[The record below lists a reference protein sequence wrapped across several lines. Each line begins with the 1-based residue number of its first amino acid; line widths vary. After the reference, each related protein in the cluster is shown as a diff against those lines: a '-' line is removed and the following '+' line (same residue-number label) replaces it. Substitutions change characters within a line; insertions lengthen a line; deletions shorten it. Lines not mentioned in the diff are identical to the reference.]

1 MILGPN
7 SIKQP
12 GFQVDYGQLVKA
24 EQIKGQG
31 MQNLMNKV
39 NAGMEKARTKREKDE
54 KLTAAIKMVD
64 ERKSDPMIKKAMG
77 GASTEE
83 FIKLAGGA
91 DNILGNLQ
99 DMKRADMVT
108 QATVQS
114 INASRT
120 GENVATRGMTE
131 REVGGEHGRGMA
143 EGALTVSERNVGAI
157 EDQVTETKRA
167 NQIREQLQDKIFGR
181 GVITSDR
188 SYVQTQQQNDL
199 ARTLGLGGLAVNQG
213 DLALR
218 DRANTRSQD
227 RGDAVANANIA
238 QGEEGLSQGRDRIQL
253 SREELA
259 QRGDQF
265 DREFG
270 QRAVISMRDY
280 AEGVRQFDI
289 TNKNSTEQYAS
300 TLNQVNDH
308 FGITMDHAGA
318 LMRQDNDQF
327 GKNMDMVKD
336 QYTRTEAADL
346 RNFKQT
352 VSVNDRDY
360 SQRIYEFE
368 SDKIDKRREFDI
380 HLVNVKAQRDLQQ
393 RQMALQENV
402 YKDGR
407 SDRDEDKRN
416 VKTLNNAISSM
427 KPGETSQQFA
437 KRLKR
442 SGYNGSFMSAIKA
455 AEDADLTKT
464 NSPFQI
470 RKMDGVDYMQ
480 LVQGDQH
487 LGTFPITK
495 TGLEDLRE
503 NFAKSNLTDEQKA
516 DGEDRFLARLVYAQD
531 EFGQPL
537 SKIPG
542 GAQAEGEAA
551 APANPMYSQPI
562 ADSWSKQPDDILTDD
577 QKLEDWL
584 QTITPA
590 AARQQAHIYA
600 EAQRQ
605 AQQNQI
611 RIGGK
616 APGEQPTEPGRAGKA
631 WNAAVGSG
639 GKAFPWMDMLKTRQ

>member
-99 DMKRADMVT
+99 DMKRADMVRK
-108 QATVQS
+108 ATIQS
-114 INASRT
+114 INASKT

-167 NQIREQLQDKIFGR
+167 NEIREKLQDKIFGR

-188 SYVQTQQQNDL
+188 SYVQQQQVNDL
-199 ARTLGLGGLAVNQG
+199 ARTLGLGGLAVSQD

-218 DRANTRSQD
+218 DRANTRSQN
-227 RGDAVANANIA
+227 RGDAVANANIV
-238 QGEEGLSQGRDRIQL
+238 QGRDRIQL

-270 QRAVISMRDY
+270 QRAVTSMRDY
-280 AEGVRQFDI
+280 AEGVRRFDI

-300 TLNQVNDH
+300 TLQQANDH
-308 FGITMDHAGA
+308 FGISMDHAGA
-318 LMRQDNDQF
+318 LMRQNDDQF

-360 SQRIYEFE
+360 SQKLYEFE

-393 RQMALQENV
+393 RQMSFQENA

-407 SDRDEDKRN
+407 SDIAEDKRN
-416 VKTLNNAISSM
+416 VKILNNAISKM
-427 KPGETSQQFA
+427 KPEETSQQFA

-442 SGYNGSFMSAIKA
+442 DGYGGPFMSALEA
-455 AEDADLTKT
+455 AENANLTKK
-464 NSPFQI
+464 NSPFQMV
-470 RKMDGVDYMQ
+470 KMDGVDYMQ
-480 LVQGDQH
+480 LVQGDKY
-487 LGTFPITK
+487 LGSFPITK

-516 DGEDRFLARLVYAQD
+516 DGEDRFLSRLVYAQD

-577 QKLEDWL
+577 QKLEAWL

-611 RIGGK
+611 RIDGV
-616 APGEQPTEPGRAGKA
+616 APGDQPKEPGLVGKA
-631 WNAAVGSG
+631 WNQTMRES
-639 GKAFPWMDMLKTRQ
+639 GKAFPFFNFMKTRP